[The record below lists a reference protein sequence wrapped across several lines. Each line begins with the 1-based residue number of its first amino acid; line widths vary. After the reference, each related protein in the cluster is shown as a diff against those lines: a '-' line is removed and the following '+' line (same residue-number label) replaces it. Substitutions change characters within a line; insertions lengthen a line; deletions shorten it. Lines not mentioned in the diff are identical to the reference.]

1 MESRKPIPIPAW
13 LRWREFRCRKL
24 PPIIFAATLLA
35 VIGLWMASV
44 QPPAIVSRAVA
55 QKADVVALV
64 TGSMLSLNVD
74 KYQSVEKGETLAL
87 IQPDG
92 VRAELDAFRL
102 RMEFLRNQFDPM
114 VEKKRNAV
122 DYYRLRLEWLEQR
135 VVLAVAKV
143 NLQKA
148 ENELSRASQLFQ
160 ERLISKDQLDLSQK
174 TVEALAA
181 EVTETAKLVS
191 EMETAMEGLQ
201 ELDVFAAAES
211 EAIAKHLQAG
221 LQSHLENIE
230 QLSQPYTLQAP
241 IAGKISQ
248 IRRLPGENVVKGEL
262 VFTVT
267 AEESTQLLAYVKHPI
282 RIPIKLGTPVR
293 LQTRGPSRKEASS
306 HVEGIGPE
314 WETLGDSASFAEL
327 GASPNLG
334 LPILLA
340 LPPELEVRPGEW
352 VDVFLTTH

>member
-1 MESRKPIPIPAW
+1 MSPRKPIPIPAW

-24 PPIIFAATLLA
+24 PPLIFAATLLA
-35 VIGLWMASV
+35 VVGLWTASV
-44 QPPAIVSRAVA
+44 RPPAIVSRAVA

-64 TGSMLSLNVD
+64 AGSMLSLNVD

-87 IQPDG
+87 IQPDE

-102 RMEFLRNQFDPM
+102 RMDFLRSQFDPM

-143 NLQKA
+143 NLRKA

-160 ERLISKDQLDLSQK
+160 EKLISKDQLDLSQK

-181 EVTETAKLVS
+181 EVTETANLVS

-201 ELDVFAAAES
+201 ELDVFADAES
-211 EAIAKHLQAG
+211 EAITKRLQAD
-221 LQSHLENIE
+221 LRTHLENIE
-230 QLSQPYTLQAP
+230 RLSQPYALLAP
-241 IAGKISQ
+241 IAGKISE
-248 IRRLPGENVVKGEL
+248 IRRMPGENIVKGDL

-267 AEESTQLLAYVKHPI
+267 AEESAQLIAYVKHPI
-282 RIPIKLGTPVR
+282 QTPVKLGTPVR
-293 LQTRGPSRKEASS
+293 LQTRGHRRKEASS
-306 HVEGIGPE
+306 RVEGIGPE
-314 WETLGDSASFAEL
+314 WKTLGNDASFTEF
-327 GASPNLG
+327 GASSDLG

-340 LPPELEVRPGEW
+340 LPPELEVRPGEQ
-352 VDVFLTTH
+352 VDVFLTTP

>member
-1 MESRKPIPIPAW
+1 MATPKPIPIPVW

-35 VIGLWMASV
+35 VIGLWTASV
-44 QPPAIVSRAVA
+44 QPSAIVSRAVV
-55 QKADVVALV
+55 QKADVVTLV
-64 TGSMLSLNVD
+64 AGSMLSLNVD
-74 KYQSVEKGETLAL
+74 KYQSVKKGETLAL

-92 VRAELDAFRL
+92 FRAELEVFRL

-114 VEKKRNAV
+114 AEKKRNAV

-143 NLQKA
+143 NLRKA

-160 ERLISKDQLDLSQK
+160 EKLISKDQLDLSQK

-181 EVTETAKLVS
+181 EVTETANLVS

-201 ELDVFAAAES
+201 KLEVFAAAES
-211 EAIAKHLQAG
+211 EAVAKRLQAG
-221 LQSHLENIE
+221 LRSHLENIE
-230 QLSQPYTLQAP
+230 RLAQPYALQSP
-241 IAGKISQ
+241 IAGKISE
-248 IRRLPGENVVKGEL
+248 IRRLPGENVVKGER
-262 VFTVT
+262 VFTIT
-267 AEESTQLLAYVKHPI
+267 AEESTQLLAYIKTPVG
-282 RIPIKLGTPVR
+282 IPIQLGTPVR
-293 LQTRGPSRKEASS
+293 LQTRGPGRKEAVSR
-306 HVEGIGPE
+306 VEGIGPE
-314 WETLGDSASFAEL
+314 WETLGNDAAFATV
-327 GASPNLG
+327 GTSPALG

-340 LPPELEVRPGEW
+340 LPPELKVRPGEW

>member
-1 MESRKPIPIPAW
+1 MARRKPIPIPVW

-35 VIGLWMASV
+35 VIGLWTASIR
-44 QPPAIVSRAVA
+44 PSAIVSRAVV
-55 QKADVVALV
+55 QKADVVTLV
-64 TGSMLSLNVD
+64 AGSMLSLNVD
-74 KYQSVEKGETLAL
+74 KYQSVKKGETLAL
-87 IQPDG
+87 IQPDEF
-92 VRAELDAFRL
+92 RAELDAFRL
-102 RMEFLRNQFDPM
+102 RLDFLRSQFDPM

-160 ERLISKDQLDLSQK
+160 EKLISKDQLDLSQK

-191 EMETAMEGLQ
+191 EMEIAMEGLQ
-201 ELDVFAAAES
+201 ELDVFADAES
-211 EAIAKHLQAG
+211 EATAKRLQAG
-221 LQSHLENIE
+221 LRSHLENIE
-230 QLSQPYTLQAP
+230 RLFQPYALLAP
-241 IAGKISQ
+241 IAGKISE
-248 IRRLPGENVVKGEL
+248 IRRLPGENVGKGEI

-267 AEESTQLLAYVKHPI
+267 AEESTQLLAYVKNPV
-282 RIPIKLGTPVR
+282 RIPIQLGTPVR
-293 LQTRGPSRKEASS
+293 LQTRGPGRKEAASR
-306 HVEGIGPE
+306 VEGIGPE
-314 WETLGDSASFAEL
+314 WETLDNDASFAEF
-327 GASPNLG
+327 GASSDLG

-340 LPPELEVRPGEW
+340 LPPELKVRPGEW

>member
-1 MESRKPIPIPAW
+1 MELRKPIPIPAW

-35 VIGLWMASV
+35 VIGLWTASV
-44 QPPAIVSRAVA
+44 RPPAIVSRAVA
-55 QKADVVALV
+55 QKADVVALAA
-64 TGSMLSLNVD
+64 GSMLSLNVD
-74 KYQSVEKGETLAL
+74 KYQSVKKGETLAL
-87 IQPDG
+87 IQPNE
-92 VRAELDAFRL
+92 VQAELDAFRL
-102 RMEFLRNQFDPM
+102 RMDFLRSQFDPM
-114 VEKKRNAV
+114 AEKKRNAV

-143 NLQKA
+143 NLRKA

-160 ERLISKDQLDLSQK
+160 EKLISKDQLDLSQK

-191 EMETAMEGLQ
+191 EMEVAMEGLQ

-211 EAIAKHLQAG
+211 ETIAKRLQAG

-230 QLSQPYTLQAP
+230 QLSQPYALQAP

-267 AEESTQLLAYVKHPI
+267 AEESTQLLAYVKPPL
-282 RIPIKLGTPVR
+282 RIPIRLGTPVR
-293 LQTRGPSRKEASS
+293 LQTRGPRRREASS
-306 HVEGIGPE
+306 RVEGIGPE
-314 WETLGDSASFAEL
+314 WETLGGGASFAEL
-327 GASPNLG
+327 GASPDLG